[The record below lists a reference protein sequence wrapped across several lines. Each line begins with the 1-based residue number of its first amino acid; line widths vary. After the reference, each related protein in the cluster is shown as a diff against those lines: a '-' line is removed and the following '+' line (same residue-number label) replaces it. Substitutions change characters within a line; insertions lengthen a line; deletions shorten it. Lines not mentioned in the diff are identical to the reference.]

1 MKPCDEYPTSAHY
14 AHARLRERLREATEP
29 KDRERTL
36 ARLEGRERVA
46 RPGEGPGEYAR
57 RWPRRY

>member
-1 MKPCDEYPTSAHY
+1 MKPRDEYPTGAHY

-36 ARLEGRERVA
+36 ARIEGTERVA
-46 RPGEGPGEYAR
+46 RPGEYAR